1 MRWRSVSPLCR
12 IVSANWRCSRVSGVP
27 RRRLV
32 IPMTPFIG
40 VRISWL
46 IVARKA
52 LLARLASSASRV
64 AASSS
69 AVRAATSSSRTSR
82 RRRCL
87 RTLRKKAP
95 ATSARTPP
103 ATAAR
108 NHPFWASVGSIL
120 TVVFAPVAQAPVPRR
135 AATSKT

>member
-1 MRWRSVSPLCR
+1 
-12 IVSANWRCSRVSGVP
+12 
-27 RRRLV
+27 
-32 IPMTPFIG
+32 MTPFIG

-69 AVRAATSSSRTSR
+69 AVRAVTSSSRTSR
-82 RRRCL
+82 RRRC
-87 RTLRKKAP
+87 RRVRRRRAAARSASAP
-95 ATSARTPP
+95 A

-108 NHPFWASVGSIL
+108 NQPFWTSVGSIR
-120 TVVFAPVAQAPVPRR
+120 TVVFAPVVQAPPPRL
-135 AATSKT
+135 AATSKR